1 MELKFVDPRALKENP
16 DKARRSKSN
25 PQADALLLATI
36 KAIGIVQPP
45 IVAPETSAAPAL
57 VPVERPK
64 PGMVRVLDHAGEG
77 AEFLHDRHRPHQA
90 RARLSSPTWC

>member
-1 MELKFVDPRALKENP
+1 MELKFIDPRALKENP
-16 DKARRSKSN
+16 DKARRSKST

-57 VPVERPK
+57 
-64 PGMVRVLDHAGEG
+64 
-77 AEFLHDRHRPHQA
+77 
-90 RARLSSPTWC
+90 

>member
-57 VPVERPK
+57 RCPSSARSLEWFVFSITPAKAPNSFMTVT
-64 PGMVRVLDHAGEG
+64 
-77 AEFLHDRHRPHQA
+77 DRIQRGQG
-90 RARLSSPTWC
+90 

>member
-1 MELKFVDPRALKENP
+1 MELNFVDPRALKENP

-45 IVAPETSAAPAL
+45 VVCP
-57 VPVERPK
+57 
-64 PGMVRVLDHAGEG
+64 
-77 AEFLHDRHRPHQA
+77 
-90 RARLSSPTWC
+90 